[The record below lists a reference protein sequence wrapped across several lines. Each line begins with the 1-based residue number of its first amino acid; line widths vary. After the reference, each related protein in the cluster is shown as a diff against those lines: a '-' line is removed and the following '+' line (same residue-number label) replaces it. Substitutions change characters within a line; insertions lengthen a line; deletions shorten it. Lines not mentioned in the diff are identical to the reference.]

1 MARDHKPGAL
11 LDRALRVL
19 EDAAGDLDHPAARL
33 AADVLVV
40 LLGQLVVDLAVAQ
53 VDALDQALLLHTADS
68 SENGGVVSRAEGLHD
83 RFVELVD
90 RPEVLLLGGEER
102 PDLVADG
109 AGPRHAPSLRA
120 LDLRN

>member
-68 SENGGVVSRAEGLHD
+68 AENGGVVSRAEGLHD
-83 RFVELVD
+83 RHVEIVD
-90 RPEVLLLGGEER
+90 
-102 PDLVADG
+102 
-109 AGPRHAPSLRA
+109 
-120 LDLRN
+120 